1 MNTKIYIYVQKKC
14 KYLILQNLQIEKF
27 ITTKLK
33 HLVLLKKVKNMV
45 FCSSILTH
53 LINYPVIHKMHF
65 TN

>member
-1 MNTKIYIYVQKKC
+1 MNTKIYIYVQKTR

-33 HLVLLKKVKNMV
+33 HLILPKKVKNMV

-53 LINYPVIHKMHF
+53 LINYTVIHKMHF